1 MLHLQHYLTEH
12 MEHWEMRGD
21 LTENQQVKHWA
32 VLS

>member
-1 MLHLQHYLTEH
+1 MT
-12 MEHWEMRGD
+12 GD